1 MIRLNRDREW
11 WTLAAVLVAV
21 AVIALEIVVGVIR

>member
-1 MIRLNRDREW
+1 MIRLNRDGEW

-21 AVIALEIVVGVIR
+21 VVIALEVAVGVIR